1 MNTGLAILPAV
12 DWLNARDS
20 ASLDG
25 YGENGIF
32 GSEYPVSLVKRVSY
46 SKDVS
51 LEAGL
56 HWWVRW

>member
-12 DWLNARDS
+12 DWLNVRDS

-32 GSEYPVSLVKRVSY
+32 WSESSC
-46 SKDVS
+46 
-51 LEAGL
+51 
-56 HWWVRW
+56 